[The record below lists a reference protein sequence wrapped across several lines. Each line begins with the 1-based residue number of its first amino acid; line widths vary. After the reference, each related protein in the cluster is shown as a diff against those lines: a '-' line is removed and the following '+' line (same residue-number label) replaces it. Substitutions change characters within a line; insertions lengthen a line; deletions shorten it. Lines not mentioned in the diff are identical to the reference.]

1 MSFPFPEG
9 GGKRWRA
16 PPFTPSFSKH
26 TPGEAAMDVQ
36 AYFDRIG
43 FRGQARPD
51 LATLRELHRRH
62 LWSIPYENF
71 DVLLKQPMTIAPAA
85 AFDKIVDRGRGGWCY
100 EMNGL
105 FGSALEAAGFKVTR
119 MAGAVARG
127 ERGEIAHGNHLVL
140 RVDLDR
146 AYIAD
151 VGFGDGMLE
160 PTPLLEG
167 PVSCAGY
174 EFRVE
179 GLGDGWL
186 RFHNH
191 ALGGAPYF
199 DFRDRPAIESELAW
213 TCRYLSTSP
222 ESVFTQTAIAFR
234 HTPDGIRAILGRIVR
249 QVTPGGKTTHLMASA
264 DEFVATLKSQFGLD
278 LPEAA
283 DLWPAICA
291 KHEELFAQ
299 PTES

>member
-1 MSFPFPEG
+1 
-9 GGKRWRA
+9 
-16 PPFTPSFSKH
+16 
-26 TPGEAAMDVQ
+26 MDVQ

-43 FRGQARPD
+43 FTGEARPD

-71 DVLLKQPMTIAPAA
+71 DVQLKRPMTTAPAA
-85 AFDKIVDRGRGGWCY
+85 AFDKIVGQGRGGWCY

-105 FGSALEAAGFKVTR
+105 FGAMLDAVGFKVTR
-119 MAGAVARG
+119 MAGAVTRA
-127 ERGEIAHGNHLVL
+127 ERGEISHGNHLVL

-146 AYIAD
+146 PYIAD

-160 PTPLLEG
+160 PTPLAEG
-167 PVSCAGY
+167 PLSCAGY
-174 EFRVE
+174 DFRVE
-179 GLGDGWL
+179 ALEDGWL

-199 DFRDRPAIESELAW
+199 DFRDAPAVEAELAN
-213 TCRYLSTSP
+213 TCQYLSTSP

-234 HTPDGIRAILGRIVR
+234 HTPHGIRAMLGRVVR
-249 QVTPGGKTTHLMASA
+249 HVTPGAKTTHLMASA
-264 DEFVATLKSQFGLD
+264 DEFVATLKTGFGLD

-283 DLWPAICA
+283 ELWPAICA
-291 KHEELFAQ
+291 KHDELFAE
-299 PTES
+299 PAESSA